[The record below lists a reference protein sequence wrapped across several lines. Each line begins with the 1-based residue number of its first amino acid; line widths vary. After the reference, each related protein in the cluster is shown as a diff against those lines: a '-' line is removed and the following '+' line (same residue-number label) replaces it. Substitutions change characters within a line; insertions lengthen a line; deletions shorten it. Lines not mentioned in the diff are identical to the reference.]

1 LFYNKPRQLK
11 KERTIM
17 KTIKNVTVLG
27 AGAMGAQIAALAAE
41 AGFNVK
47 VRDIEEKYLERG
59 RQMITEI
66 YDKRIKRGGFS
77 EEKKKAVFGNM
88 KFLVDIKEAVKD
100 ADIIIEAVPEIMD
113 LKKSVLKESTSLAP
127 EDCVFATNTSS
138 LSIAEIS
145 TAAKRPE
152 LVVGTHYFN
161 PPSRMSLLEIVNG
174 DKTSKEAI
182 KVAENVAVAMGRDVV
197 HVKDIPGFIANRIFC
212 NMCNEADWALAQGEG
227 KSATEIDSAIKY
239 KLGLPMGML
248 ELQDTLGGGSVDTQF
263 HVMEYFGTMMGK
275 SYGAAPILTKL
286 FKEKNWGKKTGKGYY
301 DWTGGKTNE
310 LPMNAGAAFD
320 PIRVL
325 ATAVN
330 EAAKLIEMDATSRE
344 DIDTAV
350 LLGLNYPRGILRMAD
365 STGLDLIV
373 NELNRLYEK
382 YNHED
387 RYKASSALTKLV
399 KQGKLGRK
407 TGEGFYTYG
416 IGEYEFIKIEINNK
430 NKVARLI
437 LNRPNRANAFNADM
451 MSELNKALTE
461 LEKNTAVQCIVIT
474 GAGANFCGGA
484 DVSAFATGKV
494 EDAFNFSEAPHDVF
508 THIETLAKPV
518 VAAINGAAM
527 GGGLELAI
535 SCDIRIM
542 NTKAMVRLPEITLG
556 LLPGAGGTQRLGR
569 LIGWARA
576 REMILLADPVMS
588 DKALAW
594 GLVNFTADPDKF
606 NGMVEEIAAKLAA
619 GAPIAQK
626 LAKGL
631 LYYGAQADQRS
642 ALYLEAA
649 ISGDIALTQDLN
661 EGLTSMNYRRSA
673 KFTGK

>member
-1 LFYNKPRQLK
+1 M
-11 KERTIM
+11 KE
-17 KTIKNVTVLG
+17 IKNITVLG

-41 AGFNVK
+41 AGYNVK

-59 RQMITEI
+59 RQMITEN
-66 YDKRIKRGGFS
+66 YDRRIKRGGFT
-77 EEKKKAVFGNM
+77 EENKKAVFNRL
-88 KFLVDIKEAVKD
+88 KFLVDVKEAVKD

-113 LKKSVLKESTSLAP
+113 LKKSVLKEATALAP
-127 EDCVFATNTSS
+127 NDCVLATNTSS
-138 LSIAEIS
+138 LSIAEMS

-161 PPSRMSLLEIVNG
+161 PPSRMTLLEIVHG

-182 KVAENVAVAMGRDVV
+182 DVAEAVARKMGRDVV
-197 HVKDIPGFIANRIFC
+197 HVKDVPGFVANRIFC

-227 KSATEIDSAIKY
+227 RSAVEIDSAIKY
-239 KLGLPMGML
+239 KLGMPMGML
-248 ELQDTLGGGSVDTQF
+248 ELQDTLGGGSIDTQF
-263 HVMEYFGTMMGK
+263 HVMEYFAETMGK
-275 SYGAAPILTKL
+275 SYGPAPILAKL

-301 DWTGGKTNE
+301 DWSGGRANE
-310 LPMNAGAAFD
+310 LPVNAGAGFD

-330 EAAKLIEMDATSRE
+330 EAAKLIEMKATTRE
-344 DIDTAV
+344 EIDTAV

-365 STGLDLIV
+365 SWGLDVIV
-373 NELNRLYEK
+373 NELDRLYEK
-382 YNHED
+382 YNHEE
-387 RYKASSALTKLV
+387 RYKASSVLTKLV
-399 KQGKLGRK
+399 KAGKLGRK
-407 TGEGFYTYG
+407 TGEGFYSYG
-416 IGEYEFIKIEINNK
+416 PGEYESVKLDINPK
-430 NKVARLI
+430 TKVAKLI

-451 MSELNKALTE
+451 MSELNKALGE
-461 LEKNTAVQCIVIT
+461 LEKNPAVQCVVIT

-484 DVSAFATGKV
+484 DVSAFASGQV

-508 THIETLAKPV
+508 TRIEIYPKPV

-527 GGGLELAI
+527 GGGLELALA
-535 SCDIRIM
+535 CDIRIM
-542 NTKAMVRLPEITLG
+542 STRAQVRLPEITLG

-576 REMILLADPVMS
+576 KELILLADPVLA

-594 GLVNFTADPDKF
+594 GLVNFAAEPDKF
-606 NGMVEEIAAKLAA
+606 NTLVDEIAARLAN
-619 GAPIAQK
+619 GAPLAQK

-631 LYYGAQADQRS
+631 LYHGAQADQRA

-649 ISGDIALTQDLN
+649 ISGDIALTKDLN
-661 EGLTSMNYRRSA
+661 EGLTAMNYRRA
-673 KFTGK
+673 PKFTGK